1 MVSSLLK
8 AARKAAKEAK
18 DLRKQTDN
26 ILNKKEKTSNPFSS
40 IKKFPKL
47 SKEEESL
54 VASSSAPIE
63 EIAGL
68 GRVKTEKIN
77 TKDIESSKKRFD
89 KLKKETDKYKQ
100 ERAKARVIKLP
111 SGETAIQYMTP
122 PTEVKNLKLSDLIAT
137 QSKVITEKIGKT
149 NGELPLIVKKDGKF
163 YIRDGHHRI
172 AKKVKD
178 KDKTAD
184 VRLIDLDEGGFYGIE
199 KTPQGTGQQEFTQTR
214 KAYKLFVQR
223 EDGGLYPLF
232 VDADTRIPE
241 NVFTE
246 ANFPKTAFE
255 APNGKLYVPSK
266 GAKRAKGEKA
276 KGTGE
281 QIIVPDA
288 DTRKKLIDAG
298 FSVSSPAKGAEH
310 GKVLAV
316 AARPGY
322 HASQFPV
329 ATHIGPEDLVISKKE
344 RDLLL
349 KSGITP
355 EAIKFKTFFYDKDG
369 KQVSKRARKKLSA
382 DELSKLKQTK
392 KFYVKRRAE
401 DHVYAEVDMAD
412 DVDYQSMLLKEGKTD
427 INDRVPV
434 GGSYKYVDGQAD
446 SDNWVVGGN
455 MKVNRVLSREEVK
468 NIQQSAKEGM
478 GVKDLPYKEE
488 VENILG
494 RKFAEGGL
502 VEGDDMQQGIDD
514 YVVAKT
520 ESETMDMNVGGAPKK
535 NLEAQQLEMFGD
547 IGMAKSPAKKDPV
560 SGNEIPK
567 ASTAEEVRD
576 DIPARLSE
584 GEFVLPADVVRYH
597 GLEKLMNLR
606 QEAKQGIN
614 TMDKMGQLGNAEE
627 ATMPDDL
634 PFDVNDIEM
643 QEGGFVNPTGTYQV
657 PSNIA
662 TTPSYFQNYAQTTAP
677 FTPFVPPKQTAIP
690 PVAPVTPPKTT
701 GPTFQT
707 LIPSEGQRPVT
718 KEYRNAAGQKLFIPF
733 INDKPIYP
741 IPEGYTEYVE
751 EKEATPEKDKKPA
764 VTTQTTTVTG
774 DDSSED
780 TSVRSTTQRGVG
792 AGRII
797 DVNFDRQTPEQ
808 IKKNLGEMSQGDRGL
823 SVLSALEKA
832 RGSAG
837 LSRRLEQLGTIAV
850 PGVLAMKMYEEGTFN
865 PLDVLEKVGAPDP
878 STLNNILGSYGY
890 MGDDDTDPEGTQQ
903 NYLNALSQAVYGK
916 SYADASRDLGVAP
929 TFRRG
934 KKPGDIDVETGNTY
948 DSDGQAGGAYEVPSY
963 ASFADFQKAMSAS
976 LDTGFY
982 GSKATAQQ
990 ALRENP
996 NNKKAQAYLDKFK
1009 VETPITRRQAAID
1022 DKIQKDKEAKKAED
1036 KLKQDRIAEKI
1047 RQDRI
1052 AEAQRKAG
1060 EARKAAEAEARRQEI
1075 EETNRRRAAEDKARF
1090 GTVTPQDSDSGGDS
1104 GSFGGDSGGGFDTGE
1119 GFDSGTGFGSD
1130 ISTAVGGFIK
1140 KPKTKVK
1147 KMKRG
1152 GLASR

>member
-8 AARKAAKEAK
+8 AARKAAKQAK
-18 DLRKQTDN
+18 DLRKQTKDV
-26 ILNKKEKTSNPFSS
+26 LTK
-40 IKKFPKL
+40 PK
-47 SKEEESL
+47 
-54 VASSSAPIE
+54 
-63 EIAGL
+63 
-68 GRVKTEKIN
+68 
-77 TKDIESSKKRFD
+77 
-89 KLKKETDKYKQ
+89 Q
-100 ERAKARVIKLP
+100 
-111 SGETAIQYMTP
+111 
-122 PTEVKNLKLSDLIAT
+122 
-137 QSKVITEKIGKT
+137 
-149 NGELPLIVKKDGKF
+149 
-163 YIRDGHHRI
+163 
-172 AKKVKD
+172 
-178 KDKTAD
+178 
-184 VRLIDLDEGGFYGIE
+184 
-199 KTPQGTGQQEFTQTR
+199 TPQGTGQQEFAQTR

-246 ANFPKTAFE
+246 ANFPKEAFT
-255 APNGKLYVPSK
+255 APNGRLYVPSK
-266 GAKRAKGEKA
+266 GAKREARTEYYDPDGKKITKAQYDELGDNAKKQSKKVVLKGEKKQA
-276 KGTGE
+276 TGE
-281 QIIVPDA
+281 SIIIPDEK
-288 DTRKKLIDAG
+288 TRELLIE
-298 FSVSSPAKGAEH
+298 KGYITNRVKRTEEAPF
-310 GKVLAV
+310 GKVTAV

-322 HASQFPV
+322 HASQKPV
-329 ATHIGPEDLVISKKE
+329 ATHIGPQDIKITKAEAKK
-344 RDLLL
+344 LL
-349 KSGITP
+349 KAGITP
-355 EAIKFKTFFYDKDG
+355 EAIK
-369 KQVSKRARKKLSA
+369 KRKGQL
-382 DELSKLKQTK
+382 
-392 KFYVKRRAE
+392 YVKRRAE
-401 DHVYAEVDMAD
+401 DQVFAEVEMAD
-412 DVDYQSMLLKEGKTD
+412 DVNYEQILKDAGKTD

-434 GGSYKYVDGQAD
+434 GGSYRYVDGQAD
-446 SDNWVVGGN
+446 SDFWVVGGN
-455 MKVNRVLSREEVK
+455 MKVNRVLSRDEVK
-468 NIQQSAKEGM
+468 TIQQQE

-488 VENILG
+488 VESILG
-494 RKFAEGGL
+494 KKFAEGGL
-502 VEGDDMQQGIDD
+502 LEGDDMQQGIDD

-547 IGMAKSPAKKDPV
+547 MGMAKSPAKKDPV

-614 TMDKMGQLGNAEE
+614 TMDKMGQLGNADE

-643 QEGGFVNPTGTYQV
+643 QEGGFVNPTGTFQT
-657 PSNIA
+657 PSNIYQ
-662 TTPSYFQNYAQTTAP
+662 TPSYFQNYAQTTAP

-733 INDKPIYP
+733 VNNKPVYP

-751 EKEATPEKDKKPA
+751 EKEAKPEEDKKPA

-808 IKKNLGEMSQGDRGL
+808 IKKNLGQMSQGDRGL

-837 LSRRLEQLGTIAV
+837 LSRRLEQLGTIAT
-850 PGVLAMKMYEEGTFN
+850 PGVLAFKMYEEGTFN

-916 SYADASRDLGVAP
+916 SYAEAGRDLGVDP

-963 ASFADFQKAMSAS
+963 ASFDDFQKAMSAS

-1009 VETPITRRQAAID
+1009 VEEPITRRQAAID
-1022 DKIQKDKEAKKAED
+1022 DKIQKDKQEEAKQKAIDEANRKARQARQKAEENA
-1036 KLKQDRIAEKI
+1036 RREEK
-1047 RQDRI
+1047 
-1052 AEAQRKAG
+1052 
-1060 EARKAAEAEARRQEI
+1060 ARKDREEAARRAQERMYA
-1075 EETNRRRAAEDKARF
+1075 TS
-1090 GTVTPQDSDSGGDS
+1090 DSDDGGGGYDPGSDDFSSPDDFGGISDDYGGGDNR
-1104 GSFGGDSGGGFDTGE
+1104 GAF
-1119 GFDSGTGFGSD
+1119 
-1130 ISTAVGGFIK
+1130 VGQQYKTNKGLAK
-1140 KPKTKVK
+1140 RKPKVK
-1147 KMKRG
+1147 RMKRG

>member
-18 DLRKQTDN
+18 DLRKQTKDV
-26 ILNKKEKTSNPFSS
+26 LTK
-40 IKKFPKL
+40 PK
-47 SKEEESL
+47 
-54 VASSSAPIE
+54 
-63 EIAGL
+63 
-68 GRVKTEKIN
+68 
-77 TKDIESSKKRFD
+77 
-89 KLKKETDKYKQ
+89 Q
-100 ERAKARVIKLP
+100 
-111 SGETAIQYMTP
+111 
-122 PTEVKNLKLSDLIAT
+122 
-137 QSKVITEKIGKT
+137 
-149 NGELPLIVKKDGKF
+149 
-163 YIRDGHHRI
+163 
-172 AKKVKD
+172 
-178 KDKTAD
+178 
-184 VRLIDLDEGGFYGIE
+184 
-199 KTPQGTGQQEFTQTR
+199 TPQGTGQQEFTQTR

-223 EDGGLYPLF
+223 DDGGLYPLF

-246 ANFPKTAFE
+246 ANFPKEAFT
-255 APNGKLYVPSK
+255 APNGRLYVPSK
-266 GAKRAKGEKA
+266 GAKRGKGEKK
-276 KGTGE
+276 KGTGV
-281 QIIVPDA
+281 QIIVPDEK
-288 DTRKKLIDAG
+288 TRNMLKDAG
-298 FSVSSPAKGAEH
+298 YSVSKPKEGAEH
-310 GKVLAV
+310 GTVLAV

-322 HASQFPV
+322 HASQKPV
-329 ATHIGPEDLVISKKE
+329 ATHIGPQDIKITSAEAKK
-344 RDLLL
+344 LL
-349 KSGITP
+349 KAGVTP
-355 EAIKFKTFFYDKDG
+355 EAIK
-369 KQVSKRARKKLSA
+369 KRKGQL
-382 DELSKLKQTK
+382 
-392 KFYVKRRAE
+392 YVKRRAE
-401 DHVYAEVDMAD
+401 DQVFAEVEMAD
-412 DVDYQSMLLKEGKTD
+412 DVNYEDMLLKEGKTD

-434 GGSYKYVDGQAD
+434 GGSYRYVDGQAD

-455 MKVNRVLSREEVK
+455 MKVNRVLSRDEVK
-468 NIQQSAKEGM
+468 TIQEQE

-488 VENILG
+488 VESILG
-494 RKFAEGGL
+494 KKFAKGGL
-502 VEGDDMQQGIDD
+502 LEGDDMQQGIDD

-606 QEAKQGIN
+606 QQAKQGIN

-634 PFDVNDIEM
+634 PFDINDIEM

-662 TTPSYFQNYAQTTAP
+662 TKPSYFQNYAQTTAP
-677 FTPFVPPKQTAIP
+677 FTPFVPPKQTTISS
-690 PVAPVTPPKTT
+690 VAPVTPPKTT

-707 LIPSEGQRPVT
+707 LIPSEGQKPVT

-733 INDKPIYP
+733 INNKPIYP

-751 EKEATPEKDKKPA
+751 EKEATPEEDKKPA

-808 IKKNLGEMSQGDRGL
+808 IKKNLGQMSQGDRGL

-837 LSRRLEQLGTIAV
+837 LSRRLEQLGTIAT
-850 PGVLAMKMYEEGTFN
+850 PGVLAFKMYEEGTFN

-916 SYADASRDLGVAP
+916 SYAEAGRDLGVDP

-1022 DKIQKDKEAKKAED
+1022 DKIQKDREAKKAEE

-1090 GTVTPQDSDSGGDS
+1090 GTVTPQDSGSGGDS

>member
-1 MVSSLLK
+1 M
-8 AARKAAKEAK
+8 E
-18 DLRKQTDN
+18 
-26 ILNKKEKTSNPFSS
+26 KK
-40 IKKFPKL
+40 
-47 SKEEESL
+47 
-54 VASSSAPIE
+54 
-63 EIAGL
+63 
-68 GRVKTEKIN
+68 
-77 TKDIESSKKRFD
+77 
-89 KLKKETDKYKQ
+89 
-100 ERAKARVIKLP
+100 
-111 SGETAIQYMTP
+111 
-122 PTEVKNLKLSDLIAT
+122 
-137 QSKVITEKIGKT
+137 
-149 NGELPLIVKKDGKF
+149 
-163 YIRDGHHRI
+163 
-172 AKKVKD
+172 
-178 KDKTAD
+178 
-184 VRLIDLDEGGFYGIE
+184 
-199 KTPQGTGQQEFTQTR
+199 
-214 KAYKLFVQR
+214 
-223 EDGGLYPLF
+223 
-232 VDADTRIPE
+232 
-241 NVFTE
+241 
-246 ANFPKTAFE
+246 
-255 APNGKLYVPSK
+255 
-266 GAKRAKGEKA
+266 
-276 KGTGE
+276 
-281 QIIVPDA
+281 
-288 DTRKKLIDAG
+288 
-298 FSVSSPAKGAEH
+298 
-310 GKVLAV
+310 
-316 AARPGY
+316 
-322 HASQFPV
+322 
-329 ATHIGPEDLVISKKE
+329 
-344 RDLLL
+344 
-349 KSGITP
+349 
-355 EAIKFKTFFYDKDG
+355 
-369 KQVSKRARKKLSA
+369 
-382 DELSKLKQTK
+382 
-392 KFYVKRRAE
+392 
-401 DHVYAEVDMAD
+401 
-412 DVDYQSMLLKEGKTD
+412 
-427 INDRVPV
+427 
-434 GGSYKYVDGQAD
+434 
-446 SDNWVVGGN
+446 
-455 MKVNRVLSREEVK
+455 SR
-468 NIQQSAKEGM
+468 
-478 GVKDLPYKEE
+478 GV
-488 VENILG
+488 
-494 RKFAEGGL
+494 
-502 VEGDDMQQGIDD
+502 
-514 YVVAKT
+514 
-520 ESETMDMNVGGAPKK
+520 
-535 NLEAQQLEMFGD
+535 EAQQLEMFGD
-547 IGMAKSPAKKDPV
+547 IGMAKSSAKKDPV

-614 TMDKMGQLGNAEE
+614 TMDKMGQLGNADE

-634 PFDVNDIEM
+634 PFDINDIEM

-677 FTPFVPPKQTAIP
+677 FTPFVPPKQTTIP
-690 PVAPVTPPKTT
+690 SVAPVTPPKTT

-707 LIPSEGQRPVT
+707 LIPSEGQKPVT

-733 INDKPIYP
+733 INNKPIYP

-751 EKEATPEKDKKPA
+751 EKEATPEEDKKPA

-808 IKKNLGEMSQGDRGL
+808 IKNNLGQMSQGDRGL

-850 PGVLAMKMYEEGTFN
+850 PGALAMKMYEEGTLN
-865 PLDVLEKVGAPDP
+865 PLDVLEKGGAPDP
-878 STLNNILGSYGY
+878 ITLNNILGSYGY

-990 ALRENP
+990 ALRDNP

-1022 DKIQKDKEAKKAED
+1022 DKIQKDKEAKKAEE

-1075 EETNRRRAAEDKARF
+1075 EATNRAM
-1090 GTVTPQDSDSGGDS
+1090 QDTYRQAGFDTIVADDGDTGGSFSD
-1104 GSFGGDSGGGFDTGE
+1104 SFGGEVGPSGGYATATG
-1119 GFDSGTGFGSD
+1119 GL
-1130 ISTAVGGFIK
+1130 IPKKK
-1140 KPKTKVK
+1140 KPKVK

>member
-1 MVSSLLK
+1 M
-8 AARKAAKEAK
+8 
-18 DLRKQTDN
+18 
-26 ILNKKEKTSNPFSS
+26 EKT
-40 IKKFPKL
+40 
-47 SKEEESL
+47 
-54 VASSSAPIE
+54 
-63 EIAGL
+63 
-68 GRVKTEKIN
+68 
-77 TKDIESSKKRFD
+77 
-89 KLKKETDKYKQ
+89 KLKSKAGKPVYKTD
-100 ERAKARVIKLP
+100 E
-111 SGETAIQYMTP
+111 
-122 PTEVKNLKLSDLIAT
+122 
-137 QSKVITEKIGKT
+137 
-149 NGELPLIVKKDGKF
+149 GELVSEKTIGVEMDGKE
-163 YIRDGHHRI
+163 YTIPTVYKGKILEDEE
-172 AKKVKD
+172 A
-178 KDKTAD
+178 
-184 VRLIDLDEGGFYGIE
+184 IDLFRKGKIKPVAVADSPEEGD
-199 KTPQGTGQQEFTQTR
+199 K
-214 KAYKLFVQR
+214 KAEQR
-223 EDGGLYPLF
+223 
-232 VDADTRIPE
+232 
-241 NVFTE
+241 
-246 ANFPKTAFE
+246 
-255 APNGKLYVPSK
+255 SK
-266 GAKRAKGEKA
+266 G
-276 KGTGE
+276 
-281 QIIVPDA
+281 
-288 DTRKKLIDAG
+288 
-298 FSVSSPAKGAEH
+298 
-310 GKVLAV
+310 
-316 AARPGY
+316 
-322 HASQFPV
+322 
-329 ATHIGPEDLVISKKE
+329 
-344 RDLLL
+344 LL
-349 KSGITP
+349 
-355 EAIKFKTFFYDKDG
+355 
-369 KQVSKRARKKLSA
+369 
-382 DELSKLKQTK
+382 
-392 KFYVKRRAE
+392 
-401 DHVYAEVDMAD
+401 
-412 DVDYQSMLLKEGKTD
+412 
-427 INDRVPV
+427 
-434 GGSYKYVDGQAD
+434 
-446 SDNWVVGGN
+446 
-455 MKVNRVLSREEVK
+455 
-468 NIQQSAKEGM
+468 
-478 GVKDLPYKEE
+478 
-488 VENILG
+488 
-494 RKFAEGGL
+494 
-502 VEGDDMQQGIDD
+502 
-514 YVVAKT
+514 
-520 ESETMDMNVGGAPKK
+520 DMNVGGTPKK
-535 NLEAQQLEMFGD
+535 NLESQQLEMFGD

-614 TMDKMGQLGNAEE
+614 TMDKMGQLGNADE

-634 PFDVNDIEM
+634 PFDINDIEM

-690 PVAPVTPPKTT
+690 PIAPKTT
-701 GPTFQT
+701 IGPTFQT

-808 IKKNLGEMSQGDRGL
+808 IKKNLGQMSQGDRGL
-823 SVLSALEKA
+823 SVISALEKA

-837 LSRRLEQLGTIAV
+837 LSKILEQVGTIVA
-850 PGVLAMKMYEEGTFN
+850 PGALAMKMYEEGTLN
-865 PLDVLEKVGAPDP
+865 PLDVLEKVGSPDP

-934 KKPGDIDVETGNTY
+934 KKPGDIDIETGNTY

-1022 DKIQKDKEAKKAED
+1022 DKIQKDKEAKKAEE

-1075 EETNRRRAAEDKARF
+1075 EATNRAM
-1090 GTVTPQDSDSGGDS
+1090 QDTYRQA
-1104 GSFGGDSGGGFDTGE
+1104 GFDTITADDGDTGGSFSDSFGDVSE
-1119 GFDSGTGFGSD
+1119 GGY
-1130 ISTAVGGFIK
+1130 GGIGATNKGAFVTK
-1140 KPKTKVK
+1140 KRPSKPK